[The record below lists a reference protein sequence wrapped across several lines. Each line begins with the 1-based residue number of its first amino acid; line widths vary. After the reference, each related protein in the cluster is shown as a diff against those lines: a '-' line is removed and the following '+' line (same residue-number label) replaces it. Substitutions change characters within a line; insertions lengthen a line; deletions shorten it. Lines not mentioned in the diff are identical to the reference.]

1 MKNFLDF
8 VLSSDSQ
15 SLLDFKCGYITAT
28 VLIFGFSLLYL
39 LLRFIYRYPRRM
51 RGIEIKGPRGSIFIT
66 SDAISDLVKS
76 IGEDYEIIEVSKVHL
91 LENRTFSFIELQV
104 TLDNDRESSFLT
116 LAEDIQ
122 NNILKTLNDRFGIDT
137 VREVKLNLKKIDSMK
152 RSFENESRR

>member
-1 MKNFLDF
+1 MKKILDF

-28 VLIFGFSLLYL
+28 VLIFGLSILFLAF
-39 LLRFIYRYPRRM
+39 RFFHRYPRRM

-76 IGEDYEIIEVSKVHL
+76 IGEEYEIVEISKVLL
-91 LENRTFSFIELQV
+91 LEGRTFSFIEIQV
-104 TLDNDRESSFLT
+104 VLDNDRESSFLT

-137 VREVKLNLKKIDSMK
+137 VREVKLDLKKIESGK
-152 RSFENESRR
+152 RSYIR

>member
-1 MKNFLDF
+1 
-8 VLSSDSQ
+8 
-15 SLLDFKCGYITAT
+15 
-28 VLIFGFSLLYL
+28 
-39 LLRFIYRYPRRM
+39 
-51 RGIEIKGPRGSIFIT
+51 
-66 SDAISDLVKS
+66 VKS
-76 IGEDYEIIEVSKVHL
+76 IGEDYEIVEVSKVHL

>member
-1 MKNFLDF
+1 MKNFFDF

-28 VLIFGFSLLYL
+28 VLIFGLSALFLIFRLI
-39 LLRFIYRYPRRM
+39 FRYPRRM

-76 IGEDYEIIEVSKVHL
+76 IGEEYEIVEISKVHL
-91 LENRTFSFIELQV
+91 LEGRTFSFIELQV
-104 TLDNDRESSFLT
+104 ILDNDGESSFLT

-137 VREVKLNLKKIDSMK
+137 VREVKLNLKKIESRK
-152 RSFENESRR
+152 RSF